1 MAKNFHNGT
10 NIIAKHN
17 TVFLGEEIL
26 EFFMAPTVKTHPSV
40 LAQKIPALYP
50 GAKGVADRDI
60 LETCLNSPS
69 KNRSETDAFP
79 HGPKSLLTD
88 QCNLRGGLLSCARRR
103 GTSCVCY
110 LFVYSKPKRT
120 ACIVCI
126 HLLEMMKAVKRSIA
140 VKLEPPKQIHRAIKR
155 SAIYIR

>member
-1 MAKNFHNGT
+1 MAENFRNGT
-10 NIIAKHN
+10 NIIAKHY
-17 TVFLGEEIL
+17 TIFLGEEIL

-88 QCNLRGGLLSCARRR
+88 QCNLRGGY
-103 GTSCVCY
+103 Y
-110 LFVYSKPKRT
+110 LVPGGGGP
-120 ACIVCI
+120 
-126 HLLEMMKAVKRSIA
+126 AV
-140 VKLEPPKQIHRAIKR
+140 
-155 SAIYIR
+155 SATCSYIQNPSELHVLYAYTYWK